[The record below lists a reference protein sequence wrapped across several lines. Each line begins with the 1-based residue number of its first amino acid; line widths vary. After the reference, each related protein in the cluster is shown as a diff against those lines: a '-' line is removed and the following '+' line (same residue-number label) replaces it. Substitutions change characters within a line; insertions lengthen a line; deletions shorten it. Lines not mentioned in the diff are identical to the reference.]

1 MHFKLNTVGVNL
13 SSQRSTFGIVFS
25 GGGARGAYQAG
36 VARGLFEVLREAGD
50 LSAFRIL
57 TGVSAGAIN
66 TAYIASQVHQLDNA
80 THNLCEIWRNIQAQ
94 HVYHTDT
101 GSVTTN
107 AFKVLKS
114 LALGG
119 LSDRFRSKF
128 LSLLNTEPL
137 YDLIAKSVD
146 FDQLSKNISDKKL
159 HALTITSIDY
169 ATSLGVTF
177 VMGDPGI
184 PMWSRASRVSVR
196 SDIKTEHILASS
208 SIPLFFP
215 PVLIGERY
223 FGDGCL
229 RNAAPLSPAI
239 HVGADRLFV
248 IGVRKWKPQS
258 LDIPPKLLPTLG
270 RILSV
275 VINALFMDAVE
286 ADLER
291 LKIMN
296 KYLSPSDSHGL
307 KHIDTLYIS
316 PSQDLAEIARQ
327 HNRDLPKMIRVMIG
341 GLGTPAESA
350 EMLSYLLF
358 EPGYCSALVELG
370 IADVFQRRE
379 EVLNF
384 AKT

>member
-1 MHFKLNTVGVNL
+1 M
-13 SSQRSTFGIVFS
+13 SSHPASTFGIVFS

-36 VARGLFEVLREAGD
+36 VARGLFEVLKESGD

-80 THNLCEIWRNIQAQ
+80 THNLCEIWRNIKAE

-101 GSVTTN
+101 GSVTAN
-107 AFKVLKS
+107 AFKVLRS

-119 LSDRFRSKF
+119 ISDRLRPKF
-128 LSLLNTEPL
+128 LSLLNTAPL
-137 YDLIAKSVD
+137 HDLIAKSVD
-146 FDQLSKNISDKKL
+146 FDQLRKNIHDKHL
-159 HALTITSIDY
+159 HALTVTSIDY

-177 VMGDPGI
+177 VMGDPKI
-184 PMWSRASRVSVR
+184 PMWTRASRVSVR
-196 SDIKTEHILASS
+196 SDITTEHVLASS

-215 PVLIGERY
+215 PIKIEDRY
-223 FGDGCL
+223 YGDGCL

-258 LDIPPKLLPTLG
+258 LDVPPKLLPTLG

-296 KYLSPSDSHGL
+296 KYMGPNNAHGL
-307 KHIDTLYIS
+307 KHIDTLYLS

-327 HNRDLPKMIRVMIG
+327 HNRDLPKMIRIMIG

-370 IADVFQRRE
+370 IADVRQRRD